1 MSLITICQIIVGAS
15 LAGMLFIFLRNL
27 PLLAEF
33 KPKPILPERKFF
45 NRIKY
50 NLGKTKTKVEEIF
63 HKFVEKNS
71 HKLRIF
77 ILKTDNFLISR
88 ARQARE
94 KKIHFAKINFKKKKK
109 EDYLVRKEENLKKE
123 EEKELE
129 KTEESENNEAYQEE
143 TVTKEKNTEN
153 ILIKES
159 KSILAEEKNK
169 EAFLQKSEEEK
180 KTKEE
185 KEIDIQEKK
194 NKFKSKF
201 KNKKR
206 KRRIKK

>member
-1 MSLITICQIIVGAS
+1 MPLITIFQIIIGAS

-50 NLGKTKTKVEEIF
+50 NFGKTKTKVGEIF

-88 ARQARE
+88 IRQARE

-109 EDYLVRKEENLKKE
+109 EDYLFRKEENLKKE
-123 EEKELE
+123 EIYKEG
-129 KTEESENNEAYQEE
+129 TA
-143 TVTKEKNTEN
+143 TKEKNIKN
-153 ILIKES
+153 ILSKES
-159 KSILAEEKNK
+159 KSILAKEKNK

>member
-1 MSLITICQIIVGAS
+1 MSLITICQIIIGAS

-27 PLLAEF
+27 PFLAEF
-33 KPKPILPERKFF
+33 EPKPILPEKKFF

-50 NLGKTKTKVEEIF
+50 NLGKTKTKVGEIF

-109 EDYLVRKEENLKKE
+109 EDYLVRKEEDLKKE
-123 EEKELE
+123 EEK
-129 KTEESENNEAYQEE
+129 KIY
-143 TVTKEKNTEN
+143 
-153 ILIKES
+153 
-159 KSILAEEKNK
+159 
-169 EAFLQKSEEEK
+169 
-180 KTKEE
+180 
-185 KEIDIQEKK
+185 IQEKK
-194 NKFKSKF
+194 NKSKSKF

-206 KRRIKK
+206 KKRIKK